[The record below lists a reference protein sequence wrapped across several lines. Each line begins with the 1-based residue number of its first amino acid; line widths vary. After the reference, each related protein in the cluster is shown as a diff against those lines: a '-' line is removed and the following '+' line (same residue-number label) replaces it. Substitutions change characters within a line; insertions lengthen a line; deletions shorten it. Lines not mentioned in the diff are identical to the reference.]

1 MKSRS
6 EIWLCAL
13 AELGAQCSVS
23 TQRDA
28 VTLAQRV
35 EQEGDS
41 FLKIALPRF
50 ARDFEQSMAQRR
62 IPTEFFQGFARNPF
76 TIEFTQNGMVLTELK
91 TAGGTPKFLGGFMDL
106 VFTNTLQVT
115 EYEHSLYEGTPA
127 EALLH
132 IPRIREENVDILR
145 MADAI
150 GAIRQLC
157 LMFGKEKERC
167 SQSIVEASY
176 SAFAETDKELELP
189 LGTSGLTSSS
199 EDVGSLTPDRL
210 SE

>member
-13 AELGAQCSVS
+13 EELGAQCSVS

-28 VTLAQRV
+28 VTLAKRV

-41 FLKIALPRF
+41 FLKVALPRF
-50 ARDFEQSMAQRR
+50 ARDFEMSLSQRR
-62 IPTEFFQGFARNPF
+62 IPTEFFKGFARNPF
-76 TIEFTQNGMVLTELK
+76 TIEFTQNGMILTELK

-106 VFTNTLQVT
+106 VFTNKLQVT

-132 IPRIREENVDILR
+132 TPRVREENVNILQL
-145 MADAI
+145 ADAI

-157 LMFGKEKERC
+157 LMFAKEKELC
-167 SQSIVEASY
+167 SPSIVERAY
-176 SAFAETDKELELP
+176 DTFTETDLELELP
-189 LGTSGLTSSS
+189 LGTSGLSNSS
-199 EDVGSLTPDRL
+199 EADGSLTPERL